1 MEIMGQIKAGVV
13 CVTKFVVATS
23 DKFQGYINYI
33 DREASKRNS
42 HYNDFNA
49 FEKSNAYENY
59 QAYNG
64 KS

>member
-33 DREASKRNS
+33 DREASKRNL

-49 FEKSNAYENY
+49 FENY